1 MRWNTP
7 TGEILLSPLRGKQLG
22 GHQDDDGANDDNDS
36 DSDGG
41 CDEKE
46 RSVEITM
53 EADEE
58 EIIHIFRR

>member
-1 MRWNTP
+1 M
-7 TGEILLSPLRGKQLG
+7 LSPLRGKQLG